1 MQPGATRAI
10 FKDRVEGG
18 RALAERLWE
27 YAGRRDL
34 VVLGLPR
41 GGVPVAAEV
50 AQRLNAPLDIW
61 LVRKLGVPSH
71 SEFAMGAIAGGGVV
85 EIDEALVRELHIAP
99 HAVRE
104 VVRSER
110 AELERRERA
119 YRRGKPPPYLE
130 GKTVI
135 VVDDGMATGSTMRAV
150 VTSLRNFKPARIVVA
165 VPVASSEACR
175 DLGMHADE
183 CVCVACPDPFR
194 AVGLFYENFGAT
206 SDEEVL
212 ECLDRFSNRK
222 QADGAQ
228 PHRCQAAQS

>member
-10 FKDRVEGG
+10 FGDRVEAG

-27 YAGRRDL
+27 YASRHDL

-61 LVRKLGVPSH
+61 LVRKLGVPGH
-71 SEFAMGAIAGGGVV
+71 PEFAMGAIAGGGVV
-85 EIDEALVRELHIAP
+85 EIDEALVRELQIAP

-135 VVDDGMATGSTMRAV
+135 VVDDGMATGSTMRAAV
-150 VTSLRNFKPARIVVA
+150 SSLRNFKPARIVVA
-165 VPVASSEACR
+165 VPVASSEAYR
-175 DLGMHADE
+175 DLGGHADE

-194 AVGLFYENFGAT
+194 AVGLFYKDFSAT

-212 ECLDRFSNRK
+212 ECLDRFSHRQHENGARPRRA
-222 QADGAQ
+222 QAT
-228 PHRCQAAQS
+228 QS

>member
-1 MQPGATRAI
+1 MQPGATRAM
-10 FKDRVEGG
+10 FGDRVEAG

-61 LVRKLGVPSH
+61 LVRKLGVPGH
-71 SEFAMGAIAGGGVV
+71 PEFAMGAIAGAGVV
-85 EIDEALVRELHIAP
+85 EIDEALVRELQIAP

-119 YRRGKPPPYLE
+119 YRRGQPPPYLE

-165 VPVASSEACR
+165 VPVASGEACQ
-175 DLGMHADE
+175 DLGAHADE

-194 AVGLFYENFGAT
+194 AVGSFYGNFGAT

-212 ECLDRFSNRK
+212 ESLDRFSHR
-222 QADGAQ
+222 QPVRGAP
-228 PHRCQAAQS
+228 PHRFQAAQS